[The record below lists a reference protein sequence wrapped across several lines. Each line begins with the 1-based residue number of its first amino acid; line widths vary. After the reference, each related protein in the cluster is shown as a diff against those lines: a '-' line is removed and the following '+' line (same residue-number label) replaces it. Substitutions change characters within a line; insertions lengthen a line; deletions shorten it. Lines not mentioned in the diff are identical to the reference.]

1 MAADC
6 CSQQDYEKQA
16 GIYRTVMMENI
27 GGNRE
32 PQACQ
37 KNYCAQSQKSC
48 ECQNT

>member
-27 GGNRE
+27 GGTLE
-32 PQACQ
+32 AQTCQ
-37 KNYCAQSQKSC
+37 NPSVLRVRDKSC
-48 ECQNT
+48 